1 MSPTFLVQNSG
12 PPITRNRAFSCKAA
26 TIAQTKSFLNY
37 SDVQKQL
44 KRARTHENEDGIES
58 RSPKLIIIDWDDT
71 LNPSTWCMTT
81 GVLAVRAPSLTEIRI
96 LRELSVLVLSTLK
109 KCVANGLL
117 VIVTNA
123 ETGWVDMS
131 SRALLPDVA
140 TFLRGVPVISARS
153 TFESIVRD
161 EPAVWKAM
169 TFSRL
174 ISEWSTLLDR
184 NWLLG
189 DSLPEVISIG
199 DSSHEREALFY
210 VNSQHEVKFL
220 AKSIKFIE
228 RPTFEDLKK
237 QHGMIHS
244 RLDAVFASKASEDI
258 RFWDGDFSDHPMGL
272 HQPRP
277 HTIPVRTSKRGR
289 PRFVSPS
296 RSTKKSTDLIHT

>member
-1 MSPTFLVQNSG
+1 MSPTFLVHNSG
-12 PPITRNRAFSCKAA
+12 LPSTRNRAFSHEVA
-26 TIAQTKSFLNY
+26 TMTHKKSFLNNLN
-37 SDVQKQL
+37 VHKQL
-44 KRARTHENEDGIES
+44 KWARTHENEDQIES
-58 RSPKLIIIDWDDT
+58 PSPKLIIIDWDDT
-71 LNPSTWCMTT
+71 LNPSTWCMKT
-81 GVLAVRAPSLTEIRI
+81 GILTVRSPSLTELRI

-109 KCVANGLL
+109 KCMANGLV

-123 ETGWVDMS
+123 ETGWVEMS

-140 TFLRGVPVISARS
+140 TCLRGVPVISART

-174 ISEWSTLLDR
+174 ISEWSTMLDQ

-199 DSSHEREALFY
+199 DASHEREALFH

-237 QHGMIHS
+237 QHTMIHA

-258 RFWDGDFSDHPMGL
+258 RYWDGDFSDHPMGL

-277 HTIPVRTSKRGR
+277 HTIPMRTSKRGR
-289 PRFVSPS
+289 PRFVSPF
-296 RSTKKSTDLIHT
+296 RSTKKIH